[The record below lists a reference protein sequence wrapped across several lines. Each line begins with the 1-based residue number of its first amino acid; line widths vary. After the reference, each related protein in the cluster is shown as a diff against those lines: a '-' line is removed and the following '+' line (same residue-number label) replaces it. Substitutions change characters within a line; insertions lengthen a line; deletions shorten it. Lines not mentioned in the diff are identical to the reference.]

1 MRSLFVLLIITAL
14 TNKSW
19 GEFYLD
25 ASRCEFGKIIY
36 GASITGGSDDYISE
50 EFVELNEGDVLYV
63 LTCAIK
69 HTAGQSRYRTFNPE
83 TGNGGSGGT
92 SSIQI
97 GIFTKDANDVGY
109 SSIIPFMGGY
119 GSEYL
124 TNAQTGRYIVGPTKV
139 YIGLPF
145 ITDLTSNNYF
155 TEYQSSYTYSF
166 ECSFHYAIQRK
177 RVVNPQVVNN

>member
-1 MRSLFVLLIITAL
+1 MRSLFVLLIIVTL
-14 TNKSW
+14 TTKSW

-69 HTAGQSRYRTFNPE
+69 HTYGQWRYRKFNSE
-83 TGNGGSGGT
+83 TGGSGSSGT

-97 GIFTKDANDVGY
+97 GIFTKDADGVGY
-109 SSIIPFMGGY
+109 ISIIPFMSGY
-119 GSEYL
+119 GPEYL
-124 TNAQTGRYIVGPTKV
+124 TNTQTGKYIVGPTKV

-145 ITDLTSNNYF
+145 VSDITTLNNF
-155 TEYQSSYTYSF
+155 TEYQSGNTYSF

-177 RVVNPQVVNN
+177 RVVNPQVVND